1 MDKALVA
8 SMIDHAILKPDATDE
23 DLRRECKVAAEYRA
37 ATVCVKP
44 CNVRLAKELLE
55 GSLVGVCTVIGFP
68 HGSTTTACK
77 VFETEDAIKEGAS
90 EIDMVINIGKLISG
104 EYDYVKKDILAVV
117 EASHKYNKLVKV
129 IIEAVLLTDEQKE
142 MACKFAEQA
151 GAEYVKTST
160 GFAGG
165 GATLHD
171 IAIMKKSVSSHIK
184 IKASGGIKNHGD
196 AMAFINA
203 GCHRLG
209 TSSLINIME

>member
-1 MDKALVA
+1 MDKAFVA
-8 SMIDHAILKPDATDE
+8 SMIDHAILRPEATEE
-23 DLRRECKVAAEYRA
+23 DLRRECKLAAQYGV

-44 CNVRLAKELLE
+44 SDVSLSKELLE
-55 GSLVGVCTVIGFP
+55 GSGVGVCTVIGFP

-77 VFETEDAIKEGAS
+77 VFEVEDAIKGGAT
-90 EIDMVINIGKLISG
+90 EVDMVINIGKLISG
-104 EYDYVKKDILAVV
+104 DYDYVKKDIIAVV
-117 EASHKYNKLVKV
+117 EASHKYKKLVKV
-129 IIEAVLLTDEQKE
+129 IIEAVLLSDEQKE
-142 MACKFAEQA
+142 IACKLAEQA

-171 IAIMKKSVSSHIK
+171 VAIMRKSVSSHIK
-184 IKASGGIKNHGD
+184 IKASGGIKNIEH